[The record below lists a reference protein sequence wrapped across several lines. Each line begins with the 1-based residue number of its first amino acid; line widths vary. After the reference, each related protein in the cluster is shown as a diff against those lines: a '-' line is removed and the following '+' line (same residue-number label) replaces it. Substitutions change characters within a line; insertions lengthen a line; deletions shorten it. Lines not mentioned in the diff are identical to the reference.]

1 MGFLAPWFLAGL
13 AAVSLPLWLH
23 LLKQHRNDPIKFSS
37 LKLFERR
44 PQSSVKHR
52 RLKYLM
58 LLALRLAVLALLALA
73 FANPFIRR
81 SPSAI
86 ASGTKLVIVAI
97 DRSFSMRAGDALE
110 RAKAEA
116 RSVISSLGASDTG
129 QVIALA
135 GRTEL
140 LTQAI
145 AEKPELMGAIATIE
159 AGDGRGSLGEL
170 SRTLRSLAEAAK
182 RPVEVHF
189 FSDIQ
194 KSSLPPGFNDLKLG
208 PLTKLVT
215 HEIAP
220 SKRANWAVE
229 SVQAPRT
236 IGDPK
241 LTKILATITGYDTAA
256 AKKPVSL
263 WLNGRQQAAK
273 LATVAANGRMNV
285 EFQGIEA
292 PYGWSRGE
300 VRLEGG
306 DALAADDVF
315 RFAIERA
322 DSRRILFVRDAR
334 QARSAFYFKSAL
346 EATGTSNF
354 AVDELTPDQTGGV
367 DPSKF
372 AFVVLNDP
380 AYLPEAFVDSLKR
393 LVTNGGRLLITAGP
407 GIASQERV
415 PVLEAKVE
423 QSKYASRS
431 GERFLTVI
439 KPDATHPAIQR
450 ADRLEGVKF
459 YQAVRIDSTNLRM
472 LARLNEGTPLLAER
486 TMGEGRILFFSSSFD
501 NIANDFPLNPSFVPF
516 IEQTALYLSNAD
528 ERPASAVV
536 DSFLELR
543 TPGDPAK
550 PTRQVSV
557 EVLDPSGKRALTLEE
572 SVKAPTFTLSRE
584 GFWEVGRQTGREL
597 VAVNA
602 DRRESDL
609 SALPKETVEIWKKM
623 GSDTGTQSAGG
634 PEETKP
640 WSFWWWL
647 ALLLLAVT
655 VAESLFAHQYLK
667 AERPGA

>member
-13 AAVSLPLWLH
+13 AALSLPLWLH

-81 SPSAI
+81 SPAAI
-86 ASGTKLVIVAI
+86 ASGTKLVIVAV
-97 DRSFSMRAGDALE
+97 DRSFSMRAGDALD
-110 RAKAEA
+110 RAKREA
-116 RSVISSLGASDTG
+116 RTVINSLGSNDRG
-129 QVIALA
+129 QVIALS
-135 GRTEL
+135 GRTEI
-140 LTQAI
+140 LTQQI
-145 AEKPELMGAIATIE
+145 QEKPELLGAIATIE

-189 FSDIQ
+189 FSDLQ

-208 PLTKLVT
+208 PMTTLVI

-220 SKRANWAVE
+220 AKAANWAVE
-229 SVQAPRT
+229 SVQAPRA

-241 LTKILATITGYDTAA
+241 LTKILVTISAYETVA

-273 LATVAANGRMNV
+273 LADIAANGRVNV
-285 EFQGIEA
+285 EFMGIEA

-300 VRLEGG
+300 IRLEGG

-322 DSRRILFVRDAR
+322 DSRRILFVREAR

-346 EATGTSNF
+346 EATASANF
-354 AVDELTPDQTGGV
+354 AVDELTPDQTAGV
-367 DPSKF
+367 DPAKF

-393 LVTNGGRLLITAGP
+393 HVTNGGRILITAGP
-407 GIASQERV
+407 GIAGQERV
-415 PVLEAKVE
+415 PVLESKVE

-439 KPDATHPAIQR
+439 KPDATHPAVAR

-459 YQAVRIDSTNLRM
+459 YQAVRIDPSNLRL

-486 TMGEGRILFFSSSFD
+486 TMGEGRVLFFGSSFD

-516 IEQTALYLSNAD
+516 VEQTALYLSNAD
-528 ERPASAVV
+528 ERPSSAVV
-536 DSFLELR
+536 DAFLELR
-543 TPGDPAK
+543 TPGDAAK

-572 SVKAPTFTLSRE
+572 SVKAQTLTLSSE
-584 GFWEVGRQTGREL
+584 GFWEVGRQSGREL

-609 SALPKETVEIWKKM
+609 SVLPKETVAIWQKM
-623 GSDTGTQSAGG
+623 GTETGSQSAGG
-634 PEETKP
+634 ADETKP

-647 ALLLLAVT
+647 ALLLLGVT

>member
-1 MGFLAPWFLAGL
+1 M
-13 AAVSLPLWLH
+13 
-23 LLKQHRNDPIKFSS
+23 
-37 LKLFERR
+37 
-44 PQSSVKHR
+44 
-52 RLKYLM
+52 
-58 LLALRLAVLALLALA
+58 
-73 FANPFIRR
+73 
-81 SPSAI
+81 
-86 ASGTKLVIVAI
+86 
-97 DRSFSMRAGDALE
+97 
-110 RAKAEA
+110 
-116 RSVISSLGASDTG
+116 
-129 QVIALA
+129 
-135 GRTEL
+135 
-140 LTQAI
+140 
-145 AEKPELMGAIATIE
+145 
-159 AGDGRGSLGEL
+159 
-170 SRTLRSLAEAAK
+170 RSLAEAAK

-241 LTKILATITGYDTAA
+241 LTKILVTITGYETVA

-273 LATVAANGRMNV
+273 LADVAANGRMTV
-285 EFQGIEA
+285 EFQGLEA

-354 AVDELTPDQTGGV
+354 AVDELTPDQTASI

-459 YQAVRIDSTNLRM
+459 YQAVRIDGANLRM

-543 TPGDPAK
+543 APGDPAK

-572 SVKAPTFTLSRE
+572 SVKAPTLTLSRE

-609 SALPKETVEIWKKM
+609 SVLPKETVEIWKKM

-667 AERPGA
+667 AERPGT

>member
-13 AAVSLPLWLH
+13 AALSLPVWLH
-23 LLKQHRNDPIKFSS
+23 LLKQHRNEPIKFSS

-52 RLKYLM
+52 RLKYLL

-81 SPSAI
+81 SPAAI
-86 ASGTKLVIVAI
+86 ASGTKLVIVAV

-110 RAKAEA
+110 RAKSGA
-116 RSVISSLGASDTG
+116 RTVINSLGASDRG
-129 QVIALA
+129 QVIALS

-140 LTQAI
+140 LTQALQ
-145 AEKPELMGAIATIE
+145 EKPELLGAIAAIE
-159 AGDGRGSLGEL
+159 PGDGRGSLGEL

-189 FSDIQ
+189 FSDLQ
-194 KSSLPPGFNDLKLG
+194 KSALPPGFNDLKLG
-208 PLTKLVT
+208 PQTNLVI

-220 SKRANWAVE
+220 SRTANWAVE
-229 SVQAPRT
+229 SVKSPRT
-236 IGDPK
+236 VGDPK
-241 LTKILATITGYDTAA
+241 LARILVTVSGYETAS

-273 LATVAANGRMNV
+273 LADVAANGRATV
-285 EFQGIEA
+285 EFIGLEV

-300 VRLEGG
+300 VRIEGG

-322 DSRRILFVRDAR
+322 DSRRILFVRESR
-334 QARSAFYFKSAL
+334 QARSALYFKSAL
-346 EATGTSNF
+346 EATGTANF
-354 AVDELTPDQTGGV
+354 AVDEVTPDQTGGV
-367 DPSKF
+367 DPGKF

-380 AYLPEAFVDSLKR
+380 AFLPEAFVDALKR
-393 LVTNGGRLLITAGP
+393 HVTAGGRLLITAGP
-407 GIASQERV
+407 GIAGQEKV

-431 GERFLTVI
+431 GERFLTVV
-439 KPDATHPAIQR
+439 KPDATHPAIAR

-459 YQAVRIDSTNLRM
+459 YQAVRIDPTNLRL

-486 TMGEGRILFFSSSFD
+486 TMGEGRILYFGSSFD

-516 IEQTALYLSNAD
+516 VEQTSLYLSNAD
-528 ERPASAVV
+528 ERPSSAVV

-543 TPGDPAK
+543 APGEAK
-550 PTRQVSV
+550 SARQVSV

-572 SVKAPTFTLSRE
+572 SVKAQTLTLSSE
-584 GFWEVGRQTGREL
+584 GFWEVGRQSGREL

-609 SALPKETVEIWKKM
+609 AVLPKETVAIWQKM
-623 GSDTGTQSAGG
+623 GTDTGTETAGG
-634 PEETKP
+634 SEESKP

-647 ALLLLAVT
+647 ALLLLGVT

-667 AERPGA
+667 TERPGA

>member
-13 AAVSLPLWLH
+13 AALSLPVWLH
-23 LLKQHRNDPIKFSS
+23 LLKQHRNEPIKFSS

-52 RLKYLM
+52 RLKYLL

-81 SPSAI
+81 SPAAI
-86 ASGTKLVIVAI
+86 ASGTKLVIVAV

-110 RAKAEA
+110 RAKSGA
-116 RSVISSLGASDTG
+116 RTVINSLGASDRG
-129 QVIALA
+129 QVIALS

-140 LTQAI
+140 LTQALQ
-145 AEKPELMGAIATIE
+145 EKPELLGAIAAIE
-159 AGDGRGSLGEL
+159 PGDGRGSLGEL

-189 FSDIQ
+189 FSDLQ
-194 KSSLPPGFNDLKLG
+194 KSALPPGFNDLKLG
-208 PLTKLVT
+208 PQTNLVI

-220 SKRANWAVE
+220 SRTANWAVE
-229 SVQAPRT
+229 SVKSPRT
-236 IGDPK
+236 VGDPK
-241 LTKILATITGYDTAA
+241 LARILVTVSGYETAST
-256 AKKPVSL
+256 KKPVSL

-273 LATVAANGRMNV
+273 LADVAANGRATV
-285 EFQGIEA
+285 EFVGLEA

-300 VRLEGG
+300 VRIEGG

-315 RFAIERA
+315 RFAMERA
-322 DSRRILFVRDAR
+322 DSRRILFVRESR
-334 QARSAFYFKSAL
+334 QARSALYFKSAL
-346 EATGTSNF
+346 EATGTANF
-354 AVDELTPDQTGGV
+354 AVDEVSPDQTAGV

-380 AYLPEAFVDSLKR
+380 AFLPEAFVDALKR
-393 LVTNGGRLLITAGP
+393 HVTAGGRVLITAGP
-407 GIASQERV
+407 GIAGQEKV

-431 GERFLTVI
+431 GERFLTVV
-439 KPDATHPAIQR
+439 KPDATHPAIAR

-459 YQAVRIDSTNLRM
+459 YQAVRIDPANLRL
-472 LARLNEGTPLLAER
+472 LARLNEGTPLFAER
-486 TMGEGRILFFSSSFD
+486 TMGEGRILYFGSSFD

-516 IEQTALYLSNAD
+516 VEQTSLYLSNAD
-528 ERPASAVV
+528 ERPSSAVV

-543 TPGDPAK
+543 APGETKSA
-550 PTRQVSV
+550 RQVSV

-572 SVKAPTFTLSRE
+572 SVKAQTLTLASE
-584 GFWEVGRQTGREL
+584 GFWEVGRQSGREL

-609 SALPKETVEIWKKM
+609 SVLPKETVAIWQKM
-623 GSDTGTQSAGG
+623 GTDTGTETAGG
-634 PEETKP
+634 SEESKP

-647 ALLLLAVT
+647 ALLLLGVT

-667 AERPGA
+667 TERPGA

>member
-13 AAVSLPLWLH
+13 AALSLPLWLH
-23 LLKQHRNDPIKFSS
+23 LLKQHRNEPIKFSS

-73 FANPFIRR
+73 FANPFIQR
-81 SPSAI
+81 SPLAI
-86 ASGTKLVIVAI
+86 ASGTKLVIVAV

-110 RAKAEA
+110 RAKAGA
-116 RSVISSLGASDTG
+116 REVVNSLGAADRG

-140 LTQAI
+140 LTQPMR
-145 AEKPELMGAIATIE
+145 EKPDLLGAIASIE

-182 RPVEVHF
+182 QPVEVHF
-189 FSDIQ
+189 FSDLQ

-208 PLTKLVT
+208 PMTKLIT

-220 SKRANWAVE
+220 GKRENWAVE

-236 IGDPK
+236 MGDPK
-241 LTKILATITGYDTAA
+241 ATKVLVTLTGYETPAV
-256 AKKPVSL
+256 KKPVSL

-273 LATVAANGRMNV
+273 LATIAANGRMNV
-285 EFQGIEA
+285 EFLGLEA

-300 VRLEGG
+300 VRIEGG

-322 DSRRILFVRDAR
+322 DSRRILFVREAR

-354 AVDELTPDQTGGV
+354 AVDEVTPDQTAGI
-367 DPSKF
+367 DPGKF

-380 AYLPEAFVDSLKR
+380 AFLPEAFAEALKR
-393 LVTNGGRLLITAGP
+393 HVINGGRLLITAGP
-407 GIASQERV
+407 GIAAQERV

-459 YQAVRIDSTNLRM
+459 YQAVRIEAGNLRL

-486 TMGEGRILFFSSSFD
+486 TMGEGRVLFFGSSFD

-516 IEQTALYLSNAD
+516 VEQTALYLSNAD
-528 ERPASAVV
+528 ERPSSAVV
-536 DSFLELR
+536 DSYLELR
-543 TPGDPAK
+543 APGDAAK

-557 EVLDPSGKRALTLEE
+557 EVLDPAGKRALTLEE
-572 SVKAPTFTLSRE
+572 SVKAPTLTLARE
-584 GFWEVGRQTGREL
+584 GFWEVGRQSGREL

-609 SALPKETVEIWKKM
+609 SLLPKETVEIWQKM
-623 GSDTGTQSAGG
+623 GTETGAQSAGG
-634 PEETKP
+634 TDESKP

-647 ALLLLAVT
+647 ALLLLMVT

-667 AERPGA
+667 TERPGA

>member
-23 LLKQHRNDPIKFSS
+23 LLKQHRSDPIKFSS

-81 SPSAI
+81 SPTAI
-86 ASGTKLVIVAI
+86 ASGTKLVIVAV
-97 DRSFSMRAGDALE
+97 DRSFSMRSGDALE
-110 RAKAEA
+110 RAKAGA
-116 RSVISSLGASDTG
+116 RGIINGLGASDKG
-129 QVIALA
+129 QVVALS

-145 AEKPELMGAIATIE
+145 REKPELLGAIASME

-182 RPVEVHF
+182 QPVEVHF
-189 FSDIQ
+189 FSDLQ

-208 PLTKLVT
+208 PMTNLVT

-220 SKRANWAVE
+220 SKRENWAVE

-236 IGDPK
+236 MGDPK
-241 LTKILATITGYDTAA
+241 ATKILATITGYDTAS

-273 LATVAANGRMNV
+273 LATLGPNGRVNV
-285 EFQGIEA
+285 EFLGLEA

-300 VRLEGG
+300 VRIEGG
-306 DALAADDVF
+306 DALAADDVY

-322 DSRRILFVRDAR
+322 DSRRILFVREAR
-334 QARSAFYFKSAL
+334 QARSGFYFKSAL
-346 EATGTSNF
+346 GAAGNANF
-354 AVDELTPDQTGGV
+354 AVDEVTPDQTGGI

-380 AYLPEAFVDSLKR
+380 AFLPESFVDALKR
-393 LVTNGGRLLITAGP
+393 RVTAGGRLLITAGP
-407 GIASQERV
+407 GIAGQERV

-439 KPDATHPAIQR
+439 KPDATHPAIAK

-459 YQAVRIDSTNLRM
+459 YQAVRIEAGNLRM

-486 TMGEGRILFFSSSFD
+486 TMGEGRVLFFSSTFD

-516 IEQTALYLSNAD
+516 VEQTALYLSNAD
-528 ERPASAVV
+528 ERPSSAMV

-543 TPGDPAK
+543 TPGEAAK
-550 PTRQVSV
+550 ASRQVSI
-557 EVLDPSGKRALTLEE
+557 EVLDPAGKRALTLEE
-572 SVKAPTFTLSRE
+572 SVKAPTLTLSSE
-584 GFWEVGRQTGREL
+584 GFWEVGRQSGREL

-609 SALPKETVEIWKKM
+609 SLLPKETVEIWKKM
-623 GSDTGTQSAGG
+623 GTETAAQSSGG
-634 PEETKP
+634 PEEQKP

-647 ALLLLAVT
+647 ALLLLIVT

-667 AERPGA
+667 TERPGA

>member
-13 AAVSLPLWLH
+13 AALSLPVWLH
-23 LLKQHRNDPIKFSS
+23 LLKQHRNEPIKFSS

-52 RLKYLM
+52 RLKYLL

-81 SPSAI
+81 SPAAI
-86 ASGTKLVIVAI
+86 ASGTKLVIVAV

-110 RAKAEA
+110 RAKSGA
-116 RSVISSLGASDTG
+116 RTVINSLGASDRG
-129 QVIALA
+129 QVIALS

-140 LTQAI
+140 LTQALQ
-145 AEKPELMGAIATIE
+145 EKPELLGAIAAIE
-159 AGDGRGSLGEL
+159 PGDGRGSLGEL

-189 FSDIQ
+189 FSDLQ
-194 KSSLPPGFNDLKLG
+194 KSALPPGFNDLKLG
-208 PLTKLVT
+208 PQTNLVI

-220 SKRANWAVE
+220 SRTANWAVE
-229 SVQAPRT
+229 SVKSPRT
-236 IGDPK
+236 VGDPK
-241 LTKILATITGYDTAA
+241 LARILVTISGYETAST
-256 AKKPVSL
+256 KKPVSL

-273 LATVAANGRMNV
+273 LADVAANGRATV
-285 EFQGIEA
+285 EFVGLEA

-300 VRLEGG
+300 VRIEGG
-306 DALAADDVF
+306 DALAADDIF
-315 RFAIERA
+315 RFAMERA
-322 DSRRILFVRDAR
+322 DSRRILFVRESR
-334 QARSAFYFKSAL
+334 QARSALYFKSAL
-346 EATGTSNF
+346 EATGTANF
-354 AVDELTPDQTGGV
+354 AVDEVSPDQTAGV

-380 AYLPEAFVDSLKR
+380 AFLPEAFVDALKR
-393 LVTNGGRLLITAGP
+393 HVTAGGRVLITAGP
-407 GIASQERV
+407 GIAGQEKV

-431 GERFLTVI
+431 GERFLTVV
-439 KPDATHPAIQR
+439 KPDATHPAIAR

-459 YQAVRIDSTNLRM
+459 YQAVRIDPANLRL
-472 LARLNEGTPLLAER
+472 LARLNEGTPLFAER
-486 TMGEGRILFFSSSFD
+486 TMGEGRILYFGSSFD

-516 IEQTALYLSNAD
+516 VEQTSLYLSNAD
-528 ERPASAVV
+528 ERPSSAVV

-543 TPGDPAK
+543 APGETKSA
-550 PTRQVSV
+550 RQVSV

-572 SVKAPTFTLSRE
+572 SVKAQTLTLASE
-584 GFWEVGRQTGREL
+584 GFWEVGRQSGREL

-609 SALPKETVEIWKKM
+609 SVLPKETVAIWQKM
-623 GSDTGTQSAGG
+623 GTDTGTETAGG
-634 PEETKP
+634 SEESKP

-647 ALLLLAVT
+647 ALLLLGVT

-667 AERPGA
+667 TERPGA

>member
-1 MGFLAPWFLAGL
+1 VGFLAPWFLAGL
-13 AAVSLPLWLH
+13 AALSLPLWLH

-37 LKLFERR
+37 LKLMERR

-52 RLKYLM
+52 RLKYLV

-86 ASGTKLVIVAI
+86 ASGTKLVIVAV

-110 RAKAEA
+110 RAKREA
-116 RSVISSLGASDTG
+116 RSVINSIGANDRG
-129 QVIALA
+129 QVVALS

-145 AEKPELMGAIATIE
+145 QEKPELLGAIQTIE

-189 FSDIQ
+189 FSDLQ

-208 PLTKLVT
+208 PMTTLIT

-220 SKRANWAVE
+220 AQTANWAVE

-241 LTKILATITGYDTAA
+241 ATKILVTITAYETAA

-273 LATVAANGRMNV
+273 LADIGANGRVNV
-285 EFQGIEA
+285 EFLGLEA

-300 VRLEGG
+300 VRIEGG

-354 AVDELTPDQTGGV
+354 AVDEITPDQAGGV
-367 DPSKF
+367 DPKKF

-380 AYLPEAFVDSLKR
+380 AYLPEAFVESLKR
-393 LVTNGGRLLITAGP
+393 HVTNGGRVLVTAGP
-407 GIASQERV
+407 GVASQDRV
-415 PVLEAKVE
+415 PVLDAKVE

-439 KPDATHPAIQR
+439 KPDATHPAVAR

-459 YQAVRIDSTNLRM
+459 YQAVRIEPANLRL

-486 TMGEGRILFFSSSFD
+486 AMGEGRVLFFGSSFD

-516 IEQTALYLSNAD
+516 VEQTALYLSNAD

-536 DSFLELR
+536 DAYLELR
-543 TPGDPAK
+543 TPGEAAK
-550 PTRQVSV
+550 GGRQVSV
-557 EVLDPSGKRALTLEE
+557 EVLDPEGKRALTLEE
-572 SVKAPTFTLSRE
+572 SVKAPTLTLSRE
-584 GFWEVGRQTGREL
+584 GFWEVGRQSGREL

-609 SALPKETVEIWKKM
+609 SVLPKETVAIWQKM
-623 GSDTGTQSAGG
+623 GTETGTESAGG

-647 ALLLLAVT
+647 ALALLAVT

-667 AERPGA
+667 TERPGA